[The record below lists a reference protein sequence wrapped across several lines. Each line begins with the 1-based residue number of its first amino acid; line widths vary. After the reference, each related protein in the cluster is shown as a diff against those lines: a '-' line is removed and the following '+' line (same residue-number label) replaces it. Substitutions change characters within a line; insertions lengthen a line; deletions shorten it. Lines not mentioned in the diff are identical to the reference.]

1 MNNYFLRM
9 IVWMAVTAGMSFI
22 LIRFF
27 GLIIGLALSFGIF
40 FLMNTMLRKRGFRT
54 SIGGLGRTSLG
65 LGTGITYRC
74 IVCEHRFSG
83 GACPKCGSK
92 MRKAEF

>member
-1 MNNYFLRM
+1 M
-9 IVWMAVTAGMSFI
+9 IMWMAVTAALSFF

-40 FLMNTMLRKRGFRT
+40 ILMNIMVRKRAF
-54 SIGGLGRTSLG
+54 RTSLG
-65 LGTGITYRC
+65 GAASGLTYRC
-74 IVCEHRFSG
+74 IVCDHRFRG
-83 GACPKCGSK
+83 GICPRCGSK